1 MVLLCVSVKF
11 PSRWRELVLT
21 NVVLVPARREPVL
34 HGPAV
39 GGVDGGAGGD
49 PLSLH
54 GGAGVDAAV
63 HVSVRG
69 TQVGILEGGK
79 ERVLLGSNQNYM

>member
-1 MVLLCVSVKF
+1 MTNVVLCASVKF

-69 TQVGILEGGK
+69 AQVGVLE
-79 ERVLLGSNQNYM
+79 E